1 MLSPIVLASKRD
13 GNFRF
18 YLDFRSLNTQIQE
31 ESFPLMTPQ
40 EAMME
45 LKNSKY
51 FSVIDICSAFNQIP
65 LSEESRY
72 LTGFQT
78 TLGVYQ
84 FERSTVSFSESYAHG
99 FRRIRFSECACL
111 FR

>member
-1 MLSPIVLASKRD
+1 MLSPIVLVRKRD

-84 FERSTVSFSESYAHG
+84 FNRLCFGLKEAPLVFQKVMHMVLG
-99 FRRIRFSECACL
+99 G
-111 FR
+111 